1 MRRLGI
7 GKLLV
12 GQVEQWA
19 IAIGCDV
26 VAVRSNINRV
36 ESHLF
41 YPALGYESVKTQV
54 AYRKR
59 LKADVSSPA

>member
-1 MRRLGI
+1 
-7 GKLLV
+7 
-12 GQVEQWA
+12 VEDWA
-19 IAIGCDV
+19 RAIGCDV

-59 LKADVSSPA
+59 IRADVAV